1 MDSRL
6 IGLQFPMSSPMPY
19 RSKLTPFE
27 AEIADLRRTRPPT
40 PYTEIVRVLKE
51 RHGLAVQ
58 VSTLFNF
65 VKVRRKWDRL
75 QSLAPQPPPSA
86 VARSASTQP
95 MPQNQRDRSTPRA
108 GATLLGL
115 SPLLLAVAKFQ
126 LLRQNPGGRTLKSF
140 TPSSEYNLE
149 RLTPE
154 QMAEWLAELKREQG
168 G

>member
-1 MDSRL
+1 
-6 IGLQFPMSSPMPY
+6 MSGPMPY
-19 RSKLTPFE
+19 RSKLIPFE
-27 AEIADLRRTRPPT
+27 AEIADLRRKRPPT
-40 PYTEIVRVLKE
+40 PYSEIVRFLKD
-51 RHGLAVQ
+51 RHGLKVQ

-75 QSLAPQPPPSA
+75 QSLPPQPSPSA

-95 MPQNQRDRSTPRA
+95 MAEIQRDRGTPRA
-108 GATLLGL
+108 GATPAQPVEP
-115 SPLLLAVAKFQ
+115 SPRSGKVSLPHEKT
-126 LLRQNPGGRTLKSF
+126 GGRTLKSF

>member
-1 MDSRL
+1 
-6 IGLQFPMSSPMPY
+6 MPY

-75 QSLAPQPPPSA
+75 QSLPPQPPPST

-95 MPQNQRDRSTPRA
+95 MSEIQRDRSTPRV
-108 GATLLGL
+108 GATPARPVEP
-115 SPLLLAVAKFQ
+115 SPRSGKVSLPHEK
-126 LLRQNPGGRTLKSF
+126 PGGRTLKSF